1 MDINAL
7 GEKLKAMAV
16 SEDGLIEAVYHPD
29 KKFIWAVQ
37 WHPEFIYKKEENARK
52 IFKKFVKASLKE

>member
-1 MDINAL
+1 
-7 GEKLKAMAV
+7 MAV
-16 SEDGLIEAVYHPD
+16 SEDGLIEAIYRPD

-52 IFKKFVKASLKE
+52 IFKKFVEASLKE